1 MSQTLYFNDD
11 AGGVNNTDWNEVTN
25 WWDAPG
31 GTGGGGLNG
40 YSPGV
45 GDTLYIETPCDQNV
59 PANLPYY
66 IITYSS
72 LTLAATTTIPTAGIL
87 SIASGGGIS
96 AISLNIQGTLEIN
109 GGVIS
114 DGGGTITID
123 QSGTID
129 CASSLWVVQSI
140 VVNSGEINC
149 SLNSV
154 LTFTNSLSNNLQG
167 VITNDATLKFQQTVI
182 NNGTIN
188 NTRQLEITS
197 NATVTNN
204 GVLNNSGNL
213 AGLSIPTTLALNNNG
228 IFIFG
233 NYSTNFKGRIF
244 PQIPSSASWGNALL

>member
-11 AGGVNNTDWNEVTN
+11 AGGLNNTDWNDTAN

-31 GTGGGGLNG
+31 GSGGGGSNG

-45 GDTLYIETPCDQNV
+45 GDTLYIETPCDQNI
-59 PANLPYY
+59 PANLPYH
-66 IITYSS
+66 ITANSS
-72 LTLAATTTIPTAGIL
+72 LTFATTTTIPTSGIL
-87 SIASGGGIS
+87 LISTGGS
-96 AISLNIQGTLEIN
+96 VNAFSLNIQGTLELSN
-109 GGVIS
+109 GVMYDS
-114 DGGGTITID
+114 GTITIS

-129 CASSLWVVQSI
+129 CASSLWAVQSI

-149 SLNSV
+149 SSNSV

-228 IFIFG
+228 IFTFG